1 MKKKRIGA
9 KQRRN
14 KQNQKIKKTFVAV
27 FAKYEF
33 RQYLRKYSR
42 KTKRNPCKTARNIQ
56 NLN

>member
-1 MKKKRIGA
+1 MKKKRIGV
-9 KQRRN
+9 KQRKN

-42 KTKRNPCKTARNIQ
+42 TTLVKLQEIYKI
-56 NLN
+56 